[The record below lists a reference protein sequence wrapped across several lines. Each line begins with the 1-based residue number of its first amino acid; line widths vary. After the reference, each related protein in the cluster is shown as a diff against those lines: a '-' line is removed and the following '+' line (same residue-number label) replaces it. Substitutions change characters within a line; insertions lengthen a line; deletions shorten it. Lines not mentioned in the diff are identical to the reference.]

1 MEAGMQTPETYR
13 EFFLNPSLSRHRAYE
28 ILRARFVD
36 GLSVKEI
43 GRRLGSPPQT
53 VQTVIR
59 DFRRA
64 RERGDAPEFFVQKR
78 RGPKGDRKKPKVRE
92 QIVRLRARG
101 YADTDIH
108 AALAKAGTPVSVSLI
123 DQVLREEGLV
133 GLRKRTRAERERVK
147 AELASGQIPGLTVAA
162 PAAPETPAV
171 ADVREL
177 DVAEGR
183 SLYSRVAGVFLF
195 LPFLLEAGLEAIVAQ
210 AKMAGSKMIP
220 PVSYVLSLLALKLLD
235 KERKSHISDWNFDEA
250 LGWFAGLNVLPKT
263 TATADYTYRLVEGQH
278 NRLLAEWVR
287 ATYPILCPQGA
298 STFALDFHPIPHRGE
313 ATGLENHYVPL
324 RGKAVQSV
332 QTCFA
337 RAVDRP
343 MLCFAHAD
351 IVRAE
356 QDEMVLQFV
365 RYWKELTG
373 VNPDWLYFDS
383 KATTYRV
390 LDELRKDKIFFI
402 TIRRRGSRLIER
414 LAARPTKEWTAAVID
429 TPQRRHQHI
438 RYLDDRVRLDG
449 YGAPCRQVA
458 AQLGRPSPT
467 LFLTNNQTASG
478 RDIITRYLG
487 RNTIENDL
495 GINVNFF
502 HLDCLASEVRLNVH
516 TDVVMT
522 VLANGC
528 YRWLSQRLKGC
539 TTMEPKQ
546 LYRKFVETGG
556 HVTVRGDEL
565 LVALDRRSHNPILA
579 QAHLDQ
585 HPRPIPWLA
594 GKRLRLTFT

>member
-1 MEAGMQTPETYR
+1 MNRVDSYR
-13 EFFLNPSLSRHRAYE
+13 AFFLQPTLSRHRRYE
-28 ILRARFVD
+28 VLRARFVD
-36 GLSVKEI
+36 GCSIRQIADRFGLSP
-43 GRRLGSPPQT
+43 LT
-53 VQTVIR
+53 VDSQIR
-59 DFRRA
+59 DFKRDMD
-64 RERGDAPEFFVQKR
+64 REAPPASFMELLP
-78 RGPKGDRKKPKVRE
+78 GPKTDRKKPQVRE
-92 QIVRLRARG
+92 HIVRLRARG
-101 YADTDIH
+101 YADTDI
-108 AALAKAGTPVSVSLI
+108 AQALAAAGMKVSVSLI
-123 DQVLREEGLV
+123 DQVLRAEGLI
-133 GLRKRTRAERERVK
+133 GLRKRTREERERVK
-147 AELASGQIPGLTVAA
+147 AELASGQIPGLTVPA
-162 PAAPETPAV
+162 PAAPKTPAV
-171 ADVREL
+171 ADVRQL
-177 DVAEGR
+177 DVSEGR

-195 LPFLLEAGLEAIVAQ
+195 LPFLLEAGLDTIVAE

-220 PVSYVLSLLALKLLD
+220 SVSYVLSLLALKLLD
-235 KERKSHISDWNFDEA
+235 KECKSHISDWNSDEA

-263 TATADYTYRLVEGQH
+263 TATEDYSYRLVEGQH

-298 STFALDFHPIPHRGE
+298 STFALDFHAIPHRGE
-313 ATGLENHYVPL
+313 GTGLENHYVPM

-332 QTCFA
+332 LTCFA

-356 QDEMVLQFV
+356 QDEMVLRFV

-373 VNPDWLYFDS
+373 VNPNWLSFDS
-383 KATTYRV
+383 KATTYSV
-390 LDELRKDKIFFI
+390 LDELRKENIFFI
-402 TIRRRGSRLIER
+402 TIRRRGSRLIQR
-414 LAARPTKEWTAAVID
+414 LAAHPAKEWTTAVID

-438 RYLDDRVRLDG
+438 RFLDDRVRLDG

-458 AQLGRPSPT
+458 AQLGRPTPT
-467 LFLTNNQTASG
+467 LFLTNNELVSG
-478 RDIITRYLG
+478 RDLITRYLG

-539 TTMEPKQ
+539 STMEPKQ

-556 HVTVRGDEL
+556 HVTVRGDQL
-565 LVALDRRSHNPILA
+565 LVSLDRRSHNPIIA
-579 QAHLDQ
+579 QAALDRD
-585 HPRPIPWLA
+585 PRPIPWLA
-594 GKRLRLTFT
+594 GKRLRLDFR

>member
-1 MEAGMQTPETYR
+1 MASADADRDY
-13 EFFLNPSLSRHRAYE
+13 FLQPHSPRHRRYE
-28 ILRARFVD
+28 ILRAWFVERLPAQEIAERFGV
-36 GLSVKEI
+36 SVH
-43 GRRLGSPPQT
+43 T
-53 VQTVIR
+53 VHTQVR
-59 DFRRA
+59 DWKRA
-64 RERGDAPEFFVQKR
+64 RKQGEPMEFFVRKR
-78 RGPKGDRKKPKVRE
+78 PGPKCDRKKPQVRE
-92 QIVRLRARG
+92 HIVRLRARG

-108 AALAKAGTPVSVSLI
+108 AALAAAGMKVSVSLI
-123 DQVLREEGLV
+123 DQVLRAEGLI
-133 GLRKRTRAERERVK
+133 GLRKRTREERERVK
-147 AELASGQIPGLTVAA
+147 AELASGQIPGLTVPA
-162 PAAPETPAV
+162 PAAPKTPAV
-171 ADVREL
+171 ADVRQL
-177 DVAEGR
+177 DVSEGR

-195 LPFLLEAGLEAIVAQ
+195 LPFLLEAGLDTIVAE

-220 PVSYVLSLLALKLLD
+220 SVSYVLSLLALKLLD
-235 KERKSHISDWNFDEA
+235 KECKSHISDWNSDEA

-263 TATADYTYRLVEGQH
+263 TATEDYSYRLVEGQH

-298 STFALDFHPIPHRGE
+298 STFALDFHAIPHRGE
-313 ATGLENHYVPL
+313 GTGLENHYVPM

-332 QTCFA
+332 LTCFA

-356 QDEMVLQFV
+356 QDEMVLRFV

-373 VNPDWLYFDS
+373 VNPNWLSFDS
-383 KATTYRV
+383 KATTYSV
-390 LDELRKDKIFFI
+390 LDELRKENIFFI
-402 TIRRRGSRLIER
+402 TIRRRGSRLIQR
-414 LAARPTKEWTAAVID
+414 LAAHPAKEWTTAVID

-438 RYLDDRVRLDG
+438 RFLDDRVRLDG

-458 AQLGRPSPT
+458 AQLGRPTPT
-467 LFLTNNQTASG
+467 LFLTNNELVSG
-478 RDIITRYLG
+478 RDLITRYLG

-539 TTMEPKQ
+539 STMEPKQ

-556 HVTVRGDEL
+556 HVTVRGDQL
-565 LVALDRRSHNPILA
+565 LVSLDRRSHNPIIA
-579 QAHLDQ
+579 QAALDRD
-585 HPRPIPWLA
+585 PRPIPWLA
-594 GKRLRLTFT
+594 GKRLRLDFR